1 MHKHLRRLEQVWT
14 DPQVYF
20 ITVCTRQ
27 REPLLANDEIARE
40 LVSAW
45 RDIGERTGWRVG
57 RYVIMPNHVHF
68 SCWPADERRS
78 LSDFVG
84 GWKRLTTR
92 RAWQL
97 GHRDRVW
104 QQQFFDHLLRSDES
118 YGQKWEYVV
127 QNPVRAG
134 LCQRPEEWAYQ
145 GDLAADG
152 Q

>member
-1 MHKHLRRLEQVWT
+1 MHKHLRRLQEVWT
-14 DPQVYF
+14 DREVYF

-27 REPLLANDEIARE
+27 REPLLANDELARG

-57 RYVIMPNHVHF
+57 RYVIMPGHVHF
-68 SCWPADERRS
+68 FCWRADERRS
-78 LSDFVG
+78 LSEFVG

-97 GHRDRVW
+97 GHRDRLW
-104 QQQFFDHLLRSDES
+104 QQEFFDHLLRSDES

-127 QNPVRAG
+127 HNPVRAG

-145 GDLAADG
+145 GDLAVEEE
-152 Q
+152 